1 MSDSTILYAGVFCF
15 TMTLL
20 GLALT
25 IFEFRRVARLRD
37 RSIRGSAEKSATVR
51 SAQFAAGRRA

>member
-15 TMTLL
+15 AMTLL

-25 IFEFRRVARLRD
+25 IYEFRRASRLRD
-37 RSIRGSAEKSATVR
+37 RSIRDAEEKSGTIK
-51 SAQFAAGRRA
+51 SARFAAARRA